1 MEAARARKSKLMTS
15 QKEEDERVIN
25 MPDWSPQED
34 KGADREQLI
43 SREDRVCCLVYLCSD
58 ELVKI

>member
-25 MPDWSPQED
+25 MPDWSPDDDTET
-34 KGADREQLI
+34 DREQLV
-43 SREDRVCCLVYLCSD
+43 SRDDKVGGQT
-58 ELVKI
+58 